1 MDLPVMPPVQPMLA
15 ATAAQIPPGQQYEP
29 KWDGF
34 RAIIFRDGDDVHFGS
49 RNTKPIQRYF
59 PELVAAVR
67 AALPQRCVLDGE
79 VVVQNQ
85 DGVLDFSAL
94 QQRIH
99 PAESRIKKLALQTP
113 ATLLAFDCLALDDK
127 SLLNEPLVVRRRALE
142 RAIGAEPIE
151 PERVAL
157 TPVTSDIAI
166 AQEWFTDLESRG
178 IEGIVAKDFE
188 MEYRPGE
195 RVMTKIKH
203 VRTADCVVAG
213 FRPYKGDAQ
222 AVGSLL
228 LGLYTEA
235 GELASVG
242 IIGSFSQ
249 RRRRELFGELQ
260 PLVTPLRDHPWAPIK
275 DDDTSAASV
284 NSASGG
290 VRKPQDA
297 AVSRWSGTKNLEFVP
312 LRPERVVEVKYDR
325 MEGDRFRH
333 TTQFVRWRTD
343 RDPQSCTFAQLPQP

>member
-1 MDLPVMPPVQPMLA
+1 MDLPVMPPVRPMLA

-49 RNTKPIQRYF
+49 RNTKPIERYF

-67 AALPQRCVLDGE
+67 AALPRRCVLDGE

-113 ATLLAFDCLALDDK
+113 ATLLTFDCLALDDR
-127 SLLNEPLVVRRRALE
+127 SLLEEPLVERRRALE
-142 RAIGAEPIE
+142 RAIGAEPKE
-151 PERVAL
+151 PDRVAL

-166 AQEWFTDLESRG
+166 AQEWFSDLESRG

-228 LGLYTEA
+228 LGLYTDA

-249 RRRRELFGELQ
+249 RRRRELFAELQ
-260 PLVTPLRDHPWAPIK
+260 PLVTPLSDHPWAPIK
-275 DDDTSAASV
+275 DDDTSAGSV

-290 VRKPQDA
+290 ARKPQDA
-297 AVSRWSGTKNLEFVP
+297 VVSRWSGNKNLEFVP

-333 TTQFVRWRTD
+333 TTQFVRWRPD
-343 RDPQSCTFAQLPQP
+343 REPQSCTFAQLGR